1 LTDVTPESTS
11 GRPVPEPDERSAP
24 YWAAAADHVL
34 TVARC
39 SRCLAFTVPP
49 DEVCPNCLST
59 EPEFRFVPIDG
70 RGTIRSWTVVRQ
82 AFLPGFEVPFVLVD
96 VELAEAP
103 DVRLI
108 GGLTDG
114 PDAQLRLGGEV
125 EVVFDDLA
133 PGTSVP
139 AFRLARSIESAS

>member
-1 LTDVTPESTS
+1 MTEVTPESTS
-11 GRPVPEPDERSAP
+11 GRPLPEPDERSAP

-39 SRCLAFTVPP
+39 SRCQAFTVPI

-59 EPEFRFVPIDG
+59 EPEFRFAAVDG

-108 GGLTDG
+108 GRLTDG
-114 PDAQLRLGGEV
+114 PDAGLGLGGEV

-139 AFRLARSIESAS
+139 AFRLADSAQPVS